1 MTVEGLFTKFY
12 CTEVSMRKTVSAMVH
27 FFSQLVDFFASLDP
41 LVLLSIEMLFCFLS
55 IILFLTFFG
64 PAGLFIYSAIAIIA
78 ANCQVLKVVDFSF
91 FSAPV
96 VLGTVLFSSIY
107 LATDILVEYYGERVA
122 RLSVYLGFAAFAF
135 WVMVMLLTIGYKPS
149 VISMA
154 EDNAI
159 RTLFLPM
166 PAFFIAGM
174 TAYLTSQL
182 YDISIFQFIK
192 KRTHG
197 KYLWFRNLSS
207 TLIASLI
214 DNTIFSV
221 LAFVVLA
228 PTPLPWE
235 SVIYTYILGTFA
247 FRAVMALLD
256 TPFLYLARYAIV
268 CHETHFKHRFSR

>member
-1 MTVEGLFTKFY
+1 MI
-12 CTEVSMRKTVSAMVH
+12 H
-27 FFSQLVDFFASLDP
+27 FFSQLVDALSSLDP
-41 LVLLSIEMLFCFLS
+41 LVLLSIEMLFCFVS

-64 PAGLFIYSAIAIIA
+64 PAGLFIYSAIAIVA

-91 FSAPV
+91 FSSPV
-96 VLGTVLFSSIY
+96 VLGTVLFASLY
-107 LATDILVEYYGERVA
+107 LATDILVEYYGEKIA
-122 RLSVYLGFAAFAF
+122 RLSVYLGFAAFAL
-135 WVMVMLLTIGYKPS
+135 WVLIMLVTVGYKPS
-149 VISMA
+149 SVSLV
-154 EDNAI
+154 EDAAI
-159 RTLFLPM
+159 RTLFIPM

-174 TAYLTSQL
+174 TAYLVSQL

-192 KRTHG
+192 KKTHG
-197 KYLWFRNLSS
+197 RYLWFRNLCS

-214 DNTIFSV
+214 DNAIFSI

-235 SVIYTYILGTFA
+235 SVIFTYILGTFG

-268 CHETHFKHRFSR
+268 CHEKYFARHFSFIRT